1 MNAADVHLE
10 FSITE
15 RYVYIDDRIQCERG
29 TPYKKKR
36 NLWATGKDDQSNQI
50 GCDRL

>member
-29 TPYKKKR
+29 TPYKKR
-36 NLWATGKDDQSNQI
+36 NLWATDKGDQSNQI